1 MGALSGRE
9 IILEFRVSGQ
19 YGQVSAIDVASGI
32 EVAVTVPSH
41 AAKAD
46 REALAIR
53 KLTRALID
61 ASIVEG
67 RDGVTPRDASTAK
80 GGNPIGS
87 PPIIS
92 KRGILI

>member
-1 MGALSGRE
+1 MSALHGRE
-9 IILEFRVSGQ
+9 IIIEYRVSGQ
-19 YGQVSAIDVASGI
+19 FGQVCAIDVVSGT
-32 EVAVTVPSH
+32 EVSVTVPSH

-67 RDGVTPRDASTAK
+67 GNAMTPRDATQAK

-87 PPIIS
+87 PPLS
-92 KRGILI
+92 KRGLTI